1 MAQKGCPMMYRSG
14 KIQFLFW
21 TAFFSILLY
30 LWLAAVGLQTFVIP
44 DEPPMSFPTHVA
56 TLMFI
61 LFGLLIVTTLAGV
74 VVSMMISNHFYIRFF
89 SAMTIFIF
97 ASMIFAKSVFG

>member
-1 MAQKGCPMMYRSG
+1 MYRSG

-30 LWLAAVGLQTFVIP
+30 LWLAAVGLQTFVLP
-44 DEPPMSFPTHVA
+44 NEPPMEFPTQVA

-74 VVSMMISNHFYIRFF
+74 VVSMMISNRFYIRFF
-89 SAMTIFIF
+89 SGMTIFIF
-97 ASMIFAKSVFG
+97 ASMVFAKSFFG